1 MKLDTQLLNQREF
14 RVTVSPQTSILMPFN
29 SHCANR
35 EPDMSVVKPHLL
47 QLPPQ
52 SHSCLRQMQF
62 QYLPSAYFN
71 KQPKC
76 QIHSGLLLLK
86 LEKSL

>member
-1 MKLDTQLLNQREF
+1 MELSLFYLSSAKENIKLDTQLLNQREF
-14 RVTVSPQTSILMPFN
+14 TVTVSPQTFILKPFN

-52 SHSCLRQMQF
+52 LHSCLGQR
-62 QYLPSAYFN
+62 
-71 KQPKC
+71 
-76 QIHSGLLLLK
+76 
-86 LEKSL
+86 